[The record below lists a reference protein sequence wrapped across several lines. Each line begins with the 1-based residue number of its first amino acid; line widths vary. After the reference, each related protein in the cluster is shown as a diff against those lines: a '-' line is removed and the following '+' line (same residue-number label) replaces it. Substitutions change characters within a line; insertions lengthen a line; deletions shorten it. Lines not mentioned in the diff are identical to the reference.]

1 MEALTP
7 TGPDGSYRPAHA
19 EPGGQLI
26 DLGAAPKPATTRVVL
41 ERDLSPF
48 DRLAPDARR
57 RLLVRVLCELVA
69 YDAPPEAAQATERL
83 AG

>member
-1 MEALTP
+1 MDGEPVTGADPNHP
-7 TGPDGSYRPAHA
+7 TYRPAHA
-19 EPGGQLI
+19 DAAADVIE
-26 DLGAAPKPATTRVVL
+26 LGTPTPQTTRVVL

-69 YDAPPEAAQATERL
+69 YDAPEEPAARL